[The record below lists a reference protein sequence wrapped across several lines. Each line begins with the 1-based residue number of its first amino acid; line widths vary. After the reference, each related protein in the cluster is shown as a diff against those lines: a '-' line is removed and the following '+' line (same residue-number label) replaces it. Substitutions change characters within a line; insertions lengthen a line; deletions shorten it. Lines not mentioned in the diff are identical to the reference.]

1 MNVTIFRNLGDIN
14 SPHVIS
20 LNEALERIR
29 SGRSKAKVEAIRRK
43 LFAGEDYS
51 QDKKD
56 LPFVVFSAAKTQAV
70 QSKKGHMTHRE
81 DASVVEH
88 SGLFILDFDNCD
100 VSLKLEQLKKD
111 PYIYSCWTGPSG
123 SGVKALV
130 KCPANLDAHNQYYTA
145 FLDRYPELDA
155 TSRNLS
161 RGTFESY
168 DPALWVNDRSLLWDK
183 KLTEEDRRRNH
194 EKEAGRRGT
203 KVLATA
209 VSMVRASYDGIKH
222 NELLKAANLLGGYIV
237 TGRVSEEE
245 AIKVLEEEIRL
256 KNPSDFGEA
265 QKTIREGINFGK
277 TRPLVESK
285 KIEKAQQYLRRADG
299 SYDFMA
305 DEAEMDEYLLAVVN
319 GTLQMGLPTGLN
331 GLNPYWMFKNHH
343 LVFFVGT
350 DNVGKT
356 FLVWY
361 LGILAA
367 MLHGWKMIIH
377 SAENGDGELRKK
389 LMEFYMGKSVK
400 LMDDEELTIA
410 RDFVKEHVRI
420 VSSTQMHSLDDFLL
434 KCEILIDEGFE
445 ANVVIA
451 DPWNSFEIPA
461 NLDTYRNNIHSL
473 NVLRVFKESYCSVW
487 FIDHINTNAARAKDK
502 DGYVLA
508 PNKADAEMG
517 VMKSNKTDDF
527 LIIHR
532 QGDHPMRKYDTQIH
546 VQKIKS
552 VETGGYRTEKD
563 NPVILEM
570 RSDYCGYKCNN
581 IDPIKEYWQK
591 KNI

>member
-1 MNVTIFRNLGDIN
+1 MTVTIFRNLGDVG
-14 SPHVIS
+14 SPFYIS
-20 LNEALERIR
+20 LHEALNRIKT
-29 SGRSKAKVEAIRRK
+29 GRSKVKVENIRRK
-43 LFAGEDYS
+43 LLLGDDYS

-56 LPFVVFSAAKTQAV
+56 LPFVVFSASKTQAV
-70 QSKKGHMTHRE
+70 TSKKGHLTHRE

-100 VSLKLEQLKKD
+100 VALKKAKLQND
-111 PYIYSCWTGPSG
+111 PYIYAVWTGPSG

-130 KCPANLDAHNQYYTA
+130 RCPPNLEAHNQYYTA
-145 FLDRYPELDA
+145 FLDRYPELDS
-155 TSRNLS
+155 TSRNIS

-168 DPALWVNDRSLLWDK
+168 DPELWINQQSLIWDK
-183 KLTEEDRRRNH
+183 KLTEDQRRKNKD
-194 EKEAGRRGT
+194 KESGRRGA
-203 KVLATA
+203 KIISTA
-209 VSMVRASYDGIKH
+209 VSMVRSSYDGIKH
-222 NELLKAANLLGGYIV
+222 ESLLKAANLLGGYV
-237 TGRVSEEE
+237 ATGRVSEAE

-256 KNPSDFGEA
+256 KNPSDFSAA
-265 QKTIREGINFGK
+265 QETIRDGIDFGK
-277 TRPLVESK
+277 SRPLVESK
-285 KIEKAQQYLRRADG
+285 KIEKAQQYLRREDG

-305 DEAEMDEYLLAVVN
+305 DETEMDDYLHAVVN
-319 GTLQMGLPTGLN
+319 GTLEMGLPTGLN

-361 LGILAA
+361 LGVLAA
-367 MLHGWKMIIH
+367 MLHNWKIIIH

-410 RDFVKEHVRI
+410 RDFVKGHFRI

-434 KCEILIDEGFE
+434 KCEILVDEGFE

-451 DPWNSFEIPA
+451 DPWNSFEIPST
-461 NLDTYRNNIHSL
+461 LDTYRNNIHSL

-487 FIDHINTNAARAKDK
+487 FIDHINTNAARSKDK

-532 QGDHPMRKYDTQIH
+532 IGDHPFKKYDTQIH

-581 IDPIKEYWQK
+581 IDPIREYWE
-591 KNI
+591 KNKL